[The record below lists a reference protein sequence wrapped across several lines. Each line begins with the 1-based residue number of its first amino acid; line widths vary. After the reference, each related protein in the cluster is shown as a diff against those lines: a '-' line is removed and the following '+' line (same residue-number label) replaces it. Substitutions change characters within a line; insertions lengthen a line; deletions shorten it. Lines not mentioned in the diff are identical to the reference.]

1 MPRIQYKRGGREKDV
16 ADRYAKI
23 LVRSGIASYMT
34 REMRA
39 ADPQPSVPQ
48 QFTPD
53 VDSEGQQWNPEMHT
67 SNRQMTKDGRWR
79 RKPGASK

>member
-39 ADPQPSVPQ
+39 AEPVAVELDA
-48 QFTPD
+48 
-53 VDSEGQQWNPEMHT
+53 EGQPWNPEIHT
-67 SNRQMTKDGRWR
+67 ASQQKTKDGRWR
-79 RKPGASK
+79 RKPGAAK